1 MTFKIRIQS
10 SGREFTVEEKETVLA
25 AALRQGVML
34 AYSCRNGAC
43 GTCKGKL
50 VSGELDYGT
59 YESRA
64 MSEAEK
70 ENGHALFCQA
80 KPLSDLVI
88 EAKEIAAAK
97 DIPIR
102 IMPAR
107 VVQMEKLAD
116 DVMRLSLKL
125 AEGQRLQ
132 FLAGQYIDIL
142 LSGNLRRSFS
152 LSTSPLSDELL
163 QLHIRHVP
171 GGHFTDHVFGKMK
184 EKDLLRF
191 QGPFGMFFLREDDVQ
206 GSTNV
211 GRSQHPASRGISTSM
226 YVTGDRMSRATSE
239 RPAILVAG
247 GTGFAPIKGILE
259 YVFAKGITRPLHLYW
274 GVRAKRDLYLA
285 DLPAV
290 WAKEH
295 KNFKFTSV
303 LSAPKPEDHWNGR
316 LGWVHEAV
324 VENYPD
330 LSQHEVY
337 ASGPPPMIEA
347 LKGVVKKHGLPED
360 RLYYDS
366 FEFAH
371 APPP

>member
-1 MTFKIRIQS
+1 MTFKVRNES
-10 SGREFTVEEKETVLA
+10 SGREFTAEEKETVLA

-34 AYSCRNGAC
+34 PYSCRNGAC

-50 VSGELDYGT
+50 ISGQVDYGT
-59 YESRA
+59 YESKA
-64 MSEAEK
+64 MSAAEK
-70 ENGHALFCQA
+70 ENGRALFCQA
-80 KPLSDLVI
+80 RPLSDLVI

-142 LSGNLRRSFS
+142 LSGNQRRSFS

-171 GGHFTDHVFGKMK
+171 GGHYTGHVFEKMK
-184 EKDLLRF
+184 EKDLIRF
-191 QGPFGMFFLREDDVQ
+191 QGPFGMFFLRED
-206 GSTNV
+206 
-211 GRSQHPASRGISTSM
+211 
-226 YVTGDRMSRATSE
+226 SE
-239 RPAILVAG
+239 RPAIFIAG
-247 GTGFAPIKGILE
+247 GTGFAPIKGMLE
-259 YVFAKGITRPLHLYW
+259 YAFAQRIERPLHLYW
-274 GVRAKRDLYLA
+274 GARAKRDLYLP
-285 DLPAV
+285 DLPPQ

-295 KNFKFTSV
+295 KNFKFIPV
-303 LSAPKPEDHWNGR
+303 LSDPKPEDRWSGR
-316 LGWVHEAV
+316 QGWVHEAV
-324 VENYPD
+324 AGDHPD
-330 LSQHEVY
+330 LSQREVY

-347 LKGVVKKHGLPED
+347 IKGMVKKHRLPED

-371 APPP
+371 AAAP

>member
-10 SGREFTVEEKETVLA
+10 SGREFTAGEKETVLA

-34 AYSCRNGAC
+34 PYSCRNGAC
-43 GTCKGKL
+43 GSCKGKL
-50 VSGELDYGT
+50 LSGQVDYGT
-59 YESRA
+59 YESKA
-64 MSEAEK
+64 MSEAER
-70 ENGHALFCQA
+70 EQGHALFCQA
-80 KPLSDLVI
+80 RPLTDLVI

-132 FLAGQYIDIL
+132 YLAGQYIDIL
-142 LSGNLRRSFS
+142 LSGNQRRSFS

-171 GGHFTDHVFGKMK
+171 GGFFTGHVFTKMQ
-184 EKDLLRF
+184 EKDLVRF
-191 QGPFGMFFLREDDVQ
+191 QGPYGMFFLREESD
-206 GSTNV
+206 
-211 GRSQHPASRGISTSM
+211 
-226 YVTGDRMSRATSE
+226 

-247 GTGFAPIKGILE
+247 GTGFAPIKSILE
-259 YVFAKGITRPLHLYW
+259 YAFAKGATRPLHLYW
-274 GVRAKRDLYLA
+274 GVRARRDLYLS
-285 DLPAV
+285 DLPQA
-290 WAKEH
+290 WARDH
-295 KNFKFTSV
+295 GNFKFTPV
-303 LSAPKPEDHWNGR
+303 LSEPRPEDRWDGR
-316 LGWVHEAV
+316 QGWVHEAV
-324 VENYPD
+324 AADYPD
-330 LSQHEVY
+330 LSRHEVY
-337 ASGPPPMIEA
+337 ASGPPPMVEA
-347 LKGVVKKHGLPED
+347 LKATVKKHGLPGE

-371 APPP
+371 ASAP

>member
-1 MTFKIRIQS
+1 MTFKIRIES
-10 SGREFTVEEKETVLA
+10 SGREFTAETKETVLA

-50 VSGELDYGT
+50 VFGKVDYGT
-59 YESRA
+59 YESKA

-70 ENGHALFCQA
+70 ENGQALFCQA
-80 KPLSDLVI
+80 KPLTDLVI

-107 VVQMEKLAD
+107 VVKMEKLAI

-132 FLAGQYIDIL
+132 YLAGQYIDIL
-142 LSGNLRRSFS
+142 LKDNQRRSFS

-171 GGHFTDHVFGKMK
+171 GGHFTDHVFTKMQ

-191 QGPFGMFFLREDDVQ
+191 QGPFGMFFLRED
-206 GSTNV
+206 
-211 GRSQHPASRGISTSM
+211 
-226 YVTGDRMSRATSE
+226 SE

-247 GTGFAPIKGILE
+247 GTGFAPIKSILE
-259 YVFAKGITRPLHLYW
+259 YAFAQGIQRPLHLYW
-274 GVRAKRDLYLA
+274 GVRARRDLYLPE
-285 DLPAV
+285 LPPT
-290 WAKEH
+290 WSKEH
-295 KNFKFTSV
+295 RNFKFTPV
-303 LSAPKPEDHWNGR
+303 LSEPQPEDHWSGR
-316 LGWVHEAV
+316 QGWVHEAV
-324 VENYPD
+324 AEDYPD

-337 ASGPPPMIEA
+337 ASGPPPMIDA
-347 LKGVVKKHGLPED
+347 LKGVVKKHGLPEE

-371 APPP
+371 APSP

>member
-1 MTFKIRIQS
+1 MTFKIRNELS
-10 SGREFTVEEKETVLA
+10 AREFNAAEKETVLA

-34 AYSCRNGAC
+34 PYSCRNGAC
-43 GTCKGKL
+43 GTCKGK
-50 VSGELDYGT
+50 VISGQVNYGT
-59 YESRA
+59 YESKA
-64 MSEAEK
+64 MSAAEK
-70 ENGHALFCQA
+70 ENGYALFCQA

-107 VVQMEKLAD
+107 VAQMEKLAD

-132 FLAGQYIDIL
+132 YLAGQYIDIL
-142 LSGNLRRSFS
+142 LKDNQRRSFS

-171 GGHFTDHVFGKMK
+171 GGHYTDHVFGKMK

-211 GRSQHPASRGISTSM
+211 A
-226 YVTGDRMSRATSE
+226 GDRTSRATND
-239 RPAILVAG
+239 RPAILIAG
-247 GTGFAPIKGILE
+247 GTGFAPMKSILE
-259 YVFAKGITRPLHLYW
+259 YAFAQGIKRPLHLYW
-274 GVRAKRDLYLA
+274 GARAKSDLYLR
-285 DLPAV
+285 DLPAT

-295 KNFKFTSV
+295 KNFKFTPV
-303 LSAPKPEDHWNGR
+303 LSEPQPEDLWNGR
-316 LGWVHEAV
+316 QGWVHEAV
-324 VENYPD
+324 AEDHPD

-337 ASGPPPMIEA
+337 ASGPPPMIDA
-347 LKGVVKKHGLPED
+347 IKVMVKKHRLPED

-371 APPP
+371 AVAP

>member
-10 SGREFTVEEKETVLA
+10 SGREFTAAETETVLA

-34 AYSCRNGAC
+34 PYSCRNGAC

-50 VSGELDYGT
+50 LSGRVDYGT
-59 YESRA
+59 YEARA
-64 MSEAEK
+64 MSEAER
-70 ENGHALFCQA
+70 EQGHALFCQA
-80 KPLSDLVI
+80 RPLSDLVI

-107 VVQMEKLAD
+107 VVRMERLAD

-132 FLAGQYIDIL
+132 YLAGQYIDIL
-142 LSGNLRRSFS
+142 LSGNRRRSFS

-171 GGHFTDHVFGKMK
+171 DGFFTGHVFTKMQ

-191 QGPFGMFFLREDDVQ
+191 RGPYGMFFLREDSD
-206 GSTNV
+206 
-211 GRSQHPASRGISTSM
+211 
-226 YVTGDRMSRATSE
+226 

-247 GTGFAPIKGILE
+247 GTGFAPIKSILE
-259 YVFAKGITRPLHLYW
+259 YAFAKGITRPLHLYW
-274 GVRAKRDLYLA
+274 GVRARRDLYLP
-285 DLPAV
+285 DLPRA
-290 WAKEH
+290 WAREH
-295 KNFKFTSV
+295 GNFRFTPV
-303 LSAPKPEDHWNGR
+303 LSEPRPEDQWEGR
-316 LGWVHEAV
+316 RGWVHEAV
-324 VENYPD
+324 AADYPD
-330 LSQHEVY
+330 LSGYEVY
-337 ASGPPPMIEA
+337 ASGPPPMIDA
-347 LKGVVKKHGLPED
+347 IKDMVKKHRLPED

-371 APPP
+371 ASSP

>member
-10 SGREFTVEEKETVLA
+10 SGREFTADEKETVLA

-34 AYSCRNGAC
+34 PYSCRNGAC

-50 VSGELDYGT
+50 LSGQVDYGT
-59 YESRA
+59 YEAKA
-64 MSEAEK
+64 MSEPER
-70 ENGHALFCQA
+70 EQGHALFCQA

-132 FLAGQYIDIL
+132 YLAGQYIDIL
-142 LSGNLRRSFS
+142 LSGNQRRSFS

-171 GGHFTDHVFGKMK
+171 GGFFTGHVFTEMQ

-191 QGPFGMFFLREDDVQ
+191 QGPFGMFFLREDSD
-206 GSTNV
+206 
-211 GRSQHPASRGISTSM
+211 
-226 YVTGDRMSRATSE
+226 

-259 YVFAKGITRPLHLYW
+259 YAFTKGVTRPLHLYW
-274 GVRAKRDLYLA
+274 GVRAKRDLYLHE
-285 DLPAV
+285 LPQA
-290 WAKEH
+290 WARSTAIS
-295 KNFKFTSV
+295 NLPRCCPSR
-303 LSAPKPEDHWNGR
+303 GR
-316 LGWVHEAV
+316 RTAGTGARAGCTRRW
-324 VENYPD
+324 PR
-330 LSQHEVY
+330 
-337 ASGPPPMIEA
+337 IT
-347 LKGVVKKHGLPED
+347 
-360 RLYYDS
+360 RT
-366 FEFAH
+366 
-371 APPP
+371 

>member
-1 MTFKIRIQS
+1 MTFKIRSES
-10 SGREFTVEEKETVLA
+10 SGREFDAQEKETVLA

-34 AYSCRNGAC
+34 PYSCRNGAC
-43 GTCKGKL
+43 GSCKGKL
-50 VSGELDYGT
+50 LSGKVDYGT

-64 MSEAEK
+64 MNEAEK
-70 ENGHALFCQA
+70 EKGYALFCQA
-80 KPLSDLVI
+80 RPLSDLVI
-88 EAKEIAAAK
+88 EVKEVAAAR

-107 VVQMEKLAD
+107 VVKMEKLAD

-132 FLAGQYIDIL
+132 YLAGQYIDIL

-171 GGHFTDHVFGKMK
+171 GGHYTDHVFQKMK
-184 EKDLLRF
+184 EKDLIRF
-191 QGPFGMFFLREDDVQ
+191 QGPFGMFFLRED
-206 GSTNV
+206 
-211 GRSQHPASRGISTSM
+211 
-226 YVTGDRMSRATSE
+226 SE
-239 RPAILVAG
+239 RPAILIAG
-247 GTGFAPIKGILE
+247 GTGFAPIKSILE
-259 YVFAKGITRPLHLYW
+259 YAFAQGIKRPLHLYW
-274 GVRAKRDLYLA
+274 GARAKRDLYLA
-285 DLPAV
+285 DLAQQ

-295 KNFKFTSV
+295 KNFKFTPV
-303 LSAPKPEDHWNGR
+303 LSEPQPEDHWSGR
-316 LGWVHEAV
+316 QGWVHEAV
-324 VENYPD
+324 AGDHPD

-337 ASGPPPMIEA
+337 ASGPPPMIDA
-347 LKGVVKKHGLPED
+347 IKAMTKKLRLPED

-371 APPP
+371 APAP

>member
-10 SGREFTVEEKETVLA
+10 SGREFTAGEKETVLA

-34 AYSCRNGAC
+34 PYSCRNGAC
-43 GTCKGKL
+43 GTCKGKVL
-50 VSGELDYGT
+50 AGQVDYGT
-59 YESRA
+59 YETKA
-64 MSEAEK
+64 MSEAER
-70 ENGHALFCQA
+70 EQGHALFCQA
-80 KPLSDLVI
+80 KALSDLVI

-97 DIPIR
+97 DITIR

-107 VVQMEKLAD
+107 VVKMERLVD

-132 FLAGQYIDIL
+132 YLAGQYIDIL

-171 GGHFTDHVFGKMK
+171 GGFFTGHVFTKMQ

-191 QGPFGMFFLREDDVQ
+191 QGPFGMFFLREDSD
-206 GSTNV
+206 
-211 GRSQHPASRGISTSM
+211 
-226 YVTGDRMSRATSE
+226 

-247 GTGFAPIKGILE
+247 GTGFAPIKSILE
-259 YVFAKGITRPLHLYW
+259 YAFAKGTTRPLHLYW
-274 GVRAKRDLYLA
+274 GVRARRDLYLSE
-285 DLPAV
+285 LPQA
-290 WAKEH
+290 WAREH
-295 KNFKFTSV
+295 GNFKFTPV
-303 LSAPKPEDHWNGR
+303 LSEPRPEDRWDGR
-316 LGWVHEAV
+316 QGWVHEAV
-324 VENYPD
+324 AADYPD
-330 LSQHEVY
+330 LSRHEVY
-337 ASGPPPMIEA
+337 ASGPPPMIDA
-347 LKGVVKKHGLPED
+347 LKAVVKKHGLPED

-371 APPP
+371 APAP

>member
-34 AYSCRNGAC
+34 PYSCRNGAC

-50 VSGELDYGT
+50 VSGKVDYGT
-59 YESRA
+59 YEPKA
-64 MSEAEK
+64 MSAAEK
-70 ENGHALFCQA
+70 ENGQALFCQA

-132 FLAGQYIDIL
+132 YLAGQYIDIL
-142 LSGNLRRSFS
+142 LKDNQRRSFS

-171 GGHFTDHVFGKMK
+171 GGHFTDHVFEKMK

-191 QGPFGMFFLREDDVQ
+191 QGPFGMFFLREESD
-206 GSTNV
+206 
-211 GRSQHPASRGISTSM
+211 
-226 YVTGDRMSRATSE
+226 

-247 GTGFAPIKGILE
+247 GTGFAPIKGMLE
-259 YVFAKGITRPLHLYW
+259 YAFAQGIKRPLHLYW
-274 GVRAKRDLYLA
+274 GVRARRDLYLP
-285 DLPAV
+285 DLPQK

-295 KNFKFTSV
+295 SPFKFTPV
-303 LSAPKPEDHWNGR
+303 LSGPKPEDHWNGR
-316 LGWVHEAV
+316 QGWVHEAV
-324 VENYPD
+324 AGDHPD

-347 LKGVVKKHGLPED
+347 LKGVVKKNGLPED

-371 APPP
+371 STA

>member
-1 MTFKIRIQS
+1 MTFKIRIDS
-10 SGREFTVEEKETVLA
+10 SGREFAAEEKETVLT

-34 AYSCRNGAC
+34 AYSCRNGVC

-50 VSGELDYGT
+50 VSGKVDYGT
-59 YESRA
+59 YESKA

-70 ENGHALFCQA
+70 ENGQALFCQA

-107 VVQMEKLAD
+107 VAHMEKLAD

-142 LSGNLRRSFS
+142 LSGNQRRSFS
-152 LSTSPLSDELL
+152 LATSPLSDELL
-163 QLHIRHVP
+163 QLHVRHVP
-171 GGHFTDHVFGKMK
+171 GGHFTDHVFEKMK

-191 QGPFGMFFLREDDVQ
+191 QGPFGMFFLREDCDVQ
-206 GSTNV
+206 GSTNAA
-211 GRSQHPASRGISTSM
+211 R
-226 YVTGDRMSRATSE
+226 DRKSGAAD
-239 RPAILVAG
+239 RPAILIAG
-247 GTGFAPIKGILE
+247 GTGFAPIKSILE
-259 YVFAKGITRPLHLYW
+259 YAFAQGVKRPLHLYW
-274 GVRAKRDLYLA
+274 GVRAKRDLYLSS
-285 DLPAV
+285 LPQTWV
-290 WAKEH
+290 KEH
-295 KNFKFTSV
+295 SHFKFTPV
-303 LSAPKPEDHWNGR
+303 LSEPKPEDHWNGR
-316 LGWVHEAV
+316 QGWVHEAV
-324 VENYPD
+324 AGDHPD
-330 LSQHEVY
+330 LSQYEVY
-337 ASGPPPMIEA
+337 ASGPPPMIDA
-347 LKGVVKKHGLPED
+347 IKGMVEKLRLPED

-371 APPP
+371 ISTP

>member
-10 SGREFTVEEKETVLA
+10 SGREFTAGEKETVLA

-34 AYSCRNGAC
+34 PYSCRNGAC
-43 GTCKGKL
+43 GSCKGKVL
-50 VSGELDYGT
+50 TGQVDYGT
-59 YESRA
+59 YETKA
-64 MSEAEK
+64 MSETERQQ
-70 ENGHALFCQA
+70 GHALFCQA
-80 KPLSDLVI
+80 RPLSDLVI

-132 FLAGQYIDIL
+132 YLAGQYIDIL
-142 LSGNLRRSFS
+142 LSGNQRRSFS

-171 GGHFTDHVFGKMK
+171 GGFFTGHVFTKMQ
-184 EKDLLRF
+184 EKDLVRF
-191 QGPFGMFFLREDDVQ
+191 QGPYGMFFLREDSD
-206 GSTNV
+206 
-211 GRSQHPASRGISTSM
+211 
-226 YVTGDRMSRATSE
+226 

-247 GTGFAPIKGILE
+247 GTGFAPIKSILE
-259 YVFAKGITRPLHLYW
+259 YAFAKGATRPLHLYW
-274 GVRAKRDLYLA
+274 GVRAKRDLYLS
-285 DLPAV
+285 DLPQA
-290 WAKEH
+290 WAREH
-295 KNFKFTSV
+295 GNFKFTPV
-303 LSAPKPEDHWNGR
+303 LSEPRPEDRWDGR
-316 LGWVHEAV
+316 QGWVHEAV
-324 VENYPD
+324 VADYPD
-330 LSQHEVY
+330 LSRHEIY

-347 LKGVVKKHGLPED
+347 LRAAAKKHGLPED

-371 APPP
+371 ASAP

>member
-10 SGREFTVEEKETVLA
+10 SGREFTAQEKETVLA

-34 AYSCRNGAC
+34 PYSCRSGAC

-50 VSGELDYGT
+50 VSGEVDYGT
-59 YESRA
+59 YEPKA
-64 MSEAEK
+64 MSAAEK

-102 IMPAR
+102 ILPAR

-132 FLAGQYIDIL
+132 YLAGQYIDIL
-142 LSGNLRRSFS
+142 LSGNQRRSFS
-152 LSTSPLSDELL
+152 LATSPLSDELL

-171 GGHFTDHVFGKMK
+171 GGHFTGHVFEKMK

-211 GRSQHPASRGISTSM
+211 GRSQLPASRDISTSM
-226 YVTGDRMSRATSE
+226 YVTGDRMSRATSD
-239 RPAILVAG
+239 RPAILIAG
-247 GTGFAPIKGILE
+247 GTGFAPIKSILE
-259 YVFAKGITRPLHLYW
+259 YAFAQGIQRPLHLYW
-274 GVRAKRDLYLA
+274 GVRAKRDLYLP
-285 DLPAV
+285 DLPQA
-290 WAKEH
+290 WAKQH
-295 KNFKFTSV
+295 SNFKFTPV
-303 LSAPKPEDHWNGR
+303 LSEPKPEDHWSGR
-316 LGWVHEAV
+316 QGWVHEAV
-324 VENYPD
+324 AEDHPD
-330 LSQHEVY
+330 LSRHEVY
-337 ASGPPPMIEA
+337 ASGPPPMIDA
-347 LKGVVKKHGLPED
+347 IKGMVKKHRLPED

-371 APPP
+371 ASS

>member
-10 SGREFTVEEKETVLA
+10 SGREFTAKENESVLA

-43 GTCKGKL
+43 GTCKGKVL
-50 VSGELDYGT
+50 SGRVDYGT
-59 YESRA
+59 YETKA
-64 MSEAEK
+64 MSEAER
-70 ENGHALFCQA
+70 EQGHALFCQA

-88 EAKEIAAAK
+88 EAKEIAAAR

-107 VVQMEKLAD
+107 VVKMEKLAD

-132 FLAGQYIDIL
+132 YLAGQYIDIL
-142 LSGNLRRSFS
+142 LSGNQRRSFS

-171 GGHFTDHVFGKMK
+171 GGFFTGHVFTKMQ

-191 QGPFGMFFLREDDVQ
+191 QGPFGMFFLREDND
-206 GSTNV
+206 
-211 GRSQHPASRGISTSM
+211 
-226 YVTGDRMSRATSE
+226 
-239 RPAILVAG
+239 RPAILIAG
-247 GTGFAPIKGILE
+247 GTGFAPIKSILE
-259 YVFAKGITRPLHLYW
+259 YAFAKGATRPLHLYW
-274 GVRAKRDLYLA
+274 GVRARRDLYLH
-285 DLPAV
+285 DLSQA
-290 WAKEH
+290 WAREH
-295 KNFKFTSV
+295 GNFRFTPV
-303 LSAPKPEDHWNGR
+303 LSEPRPEDRWDGR
-316 LGWVHEAV
+316 RGWVHEAV
-324 VENYPD
+324 AADYPD
-330 LSQHEVY
+330 LSGYEVY

-347 LKGVVKKHGLPED
+347 LKAVVKKHGLPED

-371 APPP
+371 LPAP

>member
-10 SGREFTVEEKETVLA
+10 SGRDFTAGEKETVLA

-34 AYSCRNGAC
+34 PYSCRNGAC
-43 GTCKGKL
+43 GSCKGKVL
-50 VSGELDYGT
+50 AGQVDYGT
-59 YESRA
+59 YETKA
-64 MSEAEK
+64 MSEAER
-70 ENGHALFCQA
+70 EQGHALFCQA
-80 KPLSDLVI
+80 RPLSDLVI

-132 FLAGQYIDIL
+132 YLAGQYIDIL
-142 LSGNLRRSFS
+142 LSGNQRRSFS

-171 GGHFTDHVFGKMK
+171 GGFFTGHVFTKMQ

-191 QGPFGMFFLREDDVQ
+191 QGPFGMFFLREDSD
-206 GSTNV
+206 
-211 GRSQHPASRGISTSM
+211 
-226 YVTGDRMSRATSE
+226 

-247 GTGFAPIKGILE
+247 GTGFAPIKSMLE
-259 YVFAKGITRPLHLYW
+259 YAFAKGTTRPLHLYW
-274 GVRAKRDLYLA
+274 GVRAKRDLYLH
-285 DLPAV
+285 DLPQA
-290 WAKEH
+290 WAREH
-295 KNFKFTSV
+295 NNFKFTPV
-303 LSAPKPEDHWNGR
+303 LSEPRPEDRWDGR
-316 LGWVHEAV
+316 RGWVHEAV
-324 VENYPD
+324 AADYPD
-330 LSQHEVY
+330 LSGHEVY

-347 LKGVVKKHGLPED
+347 LKAAVKKHGLPED

-371 APPP
+371 ASAP

>member
-1 MTFKIRIQS
+1 MTFKIRNQS
-10 SGREFTVEEKETVLA
+10 SAREFIAEEKETVLA

-34 AYSCRNGAC
+34 PYSCRNGAC

-50 VSGELDYGT
+50 LSGQVDYGT
-59 YESRA
+59 YESKA

-70 ENGHALFCQA
+70 KNGYALFCQA
-80 KPLSDLVI
+80 RPLSDLVI

-107 VVQMEKLAD
+107 VVKMEKLAD
-116 DVMRLSLKL
+116 DVIRLSLKL

-142 LSGNLRRSFS
+142 LSGNRRRSFS

-171 GGHFTDHVFGKMK
+171 GGHYTGHVFEKMK
-184 EKDLLRF
+184 EKDLIRF
-191 QGPFGMFFLREDDVQ
+191 QGPFGIFFLRED
-206 GSTNV
+206 
-211 GRSQHPASRGISTSM
+211 
-226 YVTGDRMSRATSE
+226 SE
-239 RPAILVAG
+239 RPAILIAG
-247 GTGFAPIKGILE
+247 GTGFAPIKSILE
-259 YVFAKGITRPLHLYW
+259 YTFAQGIKRPLHLYW
-274 GVRAKRDLYLA
+274 GVRAKRDLYLP
-285 DLPAV
+285 DLPPQ

-295 KNFKFTSV
+295 KNFKFTPV
-303 LSAPKPEDHWNGR
+303 LSEPKPEDHWNGR
-316 LGWVHEAV
+316 QGWVHEAV
-324 VENYPD
+324 AGDHPD

-337 ASGPPPMIEA
+337 ASGPPPMIDA
-347 LKGVVKKHGLPED
+347 IKGMVKKHRLPED

-371 APPP
+371 ATAP

>member
-10 SGREFTVEEKETVLA
+10 SGREFTAEEKETVLA

-34 AYSCRNGAC
+34 PYSCRNGAC
-43 GTCKGKL
+43 GTCKGKVL
-50 VSGELDYGT
+50 AGQVDYGT
-59 YESRA
+59 YETKA
-64 MSEAEK
+64 MSEAER
-70 ENGHALFCQA
+70 EQGHALFCQA
-80 KPLSDLVI
+80 KALSDLVI

-132 FLAGQYIDIL
+132 YLAGQYIDIL
-142 LSGNLRRSFS
+142 LSGNQRRSFS

-171 GGHFTDHVFGKMK
+171 GGFFTGHVFTKMQ
-184 EKDLLRF
+184 EKDLVRF
-191 QGPFGMFFLREDDVQ
+191 QGPYGMFFLREDSD
-206 GSTNV
+206 
-211 GRSQHPASRGISTSM
+211 
-226 YVTGDRMSRATSE
+226 

-247 GTGFAPIKGILE
+247 GTGFAPIKSILE
-259 YVFAKGITRPLHLYW
+259 YAFAKGITRPLHLYW
-274 GVRAKRDLYLA
+274 GVRAKRDLYLHE
-285 DLPAV
+285 LPQA
-290 WAKEH
+290 WAREQG
-295 KNFKFTSV
+295 NFKFTPV
-303 LSAPKPEDHWNGR
+303 LSEPRPEDRWDGR
-316 LGWVHEAV
+316 QGWVHEAV
-324 VENYPD
+324 VADYPD
-330 LSQHEVY
+330 LRGYEVY

-347 LKGVVKKHGLPED
+347 LKATVKKHGLPED

-371 APPP
+371 ASAP

>member
-10 SGREFTVEEKETVLA
+10 SGREFTAGEKETVLA

-34 AYSCRNGAC
+34 PYSCRNGAC
-43 GTCKGKL
+43 GSCKGKL
-50 VSGELDYGT
+50 LSGQVDYGT
-59 YESRA
+59 YESKA
-64 MSEAEK
+64 MSDAER
-70 ENGHALFCQA
+70 EQGHTLFCQA
-80 KPLSDLVI
+80 RPLSDLVI
-88 EAKEIAAAK
+88 EAKEIAAVK

-132 FLAGQYIDIL
+132 YLAGQYIDIL
-142 LSGNLRRSFS
+142 LSGNQRRSFS

-171 GGHFTDHVFGKMK
+171 GGFFTGHVFTKMQ
-184 EKDLLRF
+184 EKDLVRF
-191 QGPFGMFFLREDDVQ
+191 QGPYGMFFLREDSD
-206 GSTNV
+206 
-211 GRSQHPASRGISTSM
+211 
-226 YVTGDRMSRATSE
+226 

-247 GTGFAPIKGILE
+247 GTGFAPIKSILE
-259 YVFAKGITRPLHLYW
+259 YAFAKGATRPLHLYW
-274 GVRAKRDLYLA
+274 GVRARRDLYLS
-285 DLPAV
+285 DLPQA
-290 WAKEH
+290 WARDH
-295 KNFKFTSV
+295 GNFKFTPV
-303 LSAPKPEDHWNGR
+303 LSEPRPEDRWDGR
-316 LGWVHEAV
+316 QGWVHEAV
-324 VENYPD
+324 AADYPD
-330 LSQHEVY
+330 LSRHEVY

-347 LKGVVKKHGLPED
+347 LKAAVKKHGLSED

-371 APPP
+371 ASAP

>member
-1 MTFKIRIQS
+1 MTFKIRIKS
-10 SGREFTVEEKETVLA
+10 SGREFTAEDKETVLA

-50 VSGELDYGT
+50 VSGEVDYGT

-64 MSEAEK
+64 MSAAEK

-80 KPLSDLVI
+80 RALSDLVI
-88 EAKEIAAAK
+88 EAKEIAAAR

-132 FLAGQYIDIL
+132 YLAGQYVDIL
-142 LSGNLRRSFS
+142 LKDNLRRSFS

-171 GGHFTDHVFGKMK
+171 GGRFTDHVFGKMK
-184 EKDLLRF
+184 EKDLIRF
-191 QGPFGMFFLREDDVQ
+191 QGPFGMFFLREDSDVQ
-206 GSTNV
+206 GSTNAA
-211 GRSQHPASRGISTSM
+211 R
-226 YVTGDRMSRATSE
+226 DRKSGAAD

-259 YVFAKGITRPLHLYW
+259 YAFAKGITRPLHLYW
-274 GVRAKRDLYLA
+274 GVRAKRDLYLS
-285 DLPAV
+285 DLPQA
-290 WAKEH
+290 WAREH
-295 KNFKFTSV
+295 SNFKFTPV
-303 LSAPKPEDHWNGR
+303 LSGPRPEDHWDGR
-316 LGWVHEAV
+316 RGWVHEAV
-324 VENYPD
+324 AVDYPD
-330 LSQHEVY
+330 LGRYEVY
-337 ASGPPPMIEA
+337 ASGPPPMIDA
-347 LKGVVKKHGLPED
+347 IKDVAKKHGLPED

-366 FEFAH
+366 FELAH
-371 APPP
+371 ASAP

>member
-34 AYSCRNGAC
+34 PYSCRNGAC

-50 VSGELDYGT
+50 LSGQVDYGT
-59 YESRA
+59 YEAKA
-64 MSEAEK
+64 MSETER
-70 ENGHALFCQA
+70 EQGHALFCQA

-132 FLAGQYIDIL
+132 HLAGQYVDIL
-142 LSGNLRRSFS
+142 LSGNQRRSFS
-152 LSTSPLSDELL
+152 LSTSPFSDELL

-171 GGHFTDHVFGKMK
+171 GGFFTGHVFTKMQ

-191 QGPFGMFFLREDDVQ
+191 QGPFGMFFLREDSD
-206 GSTNV
+206 
-211 GRSQHPASRGISTSM
+211 
-226 YVTGDRMSRATSE
+226 

-259 YVFAKGITRPLHLYW
+259 YAFAKGITRPLHLYW
-274 GVRAKRDLYLA
+274 GVRAKRDLYLPE
-285 DLPAV
+285 LPHA
-290 WAKEH
+290 WAREH
-295 KNFKFTSV
+295 GNFRFTPV
-303 LSAPKPEDHWNGR
+303 LSEPRPEDQWNGR
-316 LGWVHEAV
+316 QGWVHEAV
-324 VENYPD
+324 AKDYPD
-330 LSQHEVY
+330 LSGYEVY
-337 ASGPPPMIEA
+337 ASGPPPMIDA
-347 LKGVVKKHGLPED
+347 IKGMVKKHGLPAD

-371 APPP
+371 ANV

>member
-10 SGREFTVEEKETVLA
+10 SGREFTAGEKETVLA

-34 AYSCRNGAC
+34 PYSCRNGAC
-43 GTCKGKL
+43 GTCKGKVL
-50 VSGELDYGT
+50 AGQVDYGT
-59 YESRA
+59 YETKA
-64 MSEAEK
+64 MSEAER
-70 ENGHALFCQA
+70 EQGHALFCQA
-80 KPLSDLVI
+80 KALSDLVI

-107 VVQMEKLAD
+107 VVKMERLVD

-132 FLAGQYIDIL
+132 YLAGQYIDIL

-171 GGHFTDHVFGKMK
+171 GGFFTGHVFTKMQ

-191 QGPFGMFFLREDDVQ
+191 QGPFGMFFLREDSD
-206 GSTNV
+206 
-211 GRSQHPASRGISTSM
+211 
-226 YVTGDRMSRATSE
+226 

-259 YVFAKGITRPLHLYW
+259 YAFTKGVTRPLHLYW
-274 GVRAKRDLYLA
+274 GVRAKRDLYLHE
-285 DLPAV
+285 LPQA
-290 WAKEH
+290 WAREH
-295 KNFKFTSV
+295 GNFKFTPV
-303 LSAPKPEDHWNGR
+303 LSETRPEDHWDGR
-316 LGWVHEAV
+316 QGWVHEAV
-324 VENYPD
+324 AADYPD
-330 LSQHEVY
+330 LSRHEVY
-337 ASGPPPMIEA
+337 ASGPPPMIDA
-347 LKGVVKKHGLPED
+347 LKPTVKKHGLPED

-371 APPP
+371 ASAP

>member
-1 MTFKIRIQS
+1 MTFKIRSES
-10 SGREFTVEEKETVLA
+10 SGREFDAQEKETVLA

-34 AYSCRNGAC
+34 PYSCRNGAC
-43 GTCKGKL
+43 GSCKGKL
-50 VSGELDYGT
+50 LSGKVDYGT

-64 MSEAEK
+64 MNEAEK
-70 ENGHALFCQA
+70 EKGYALFCQA
-80 KPLSDLVI
+80 RPLSDLVI
-88 EAKEIAAAK
+88 EVKEVAAAR

-107 VVQMEKLAD
+107 VVKMEKLAD

-132 FLAGQYIDIL
+132 YLAGQYIDIL

-171 GGHFTDHVFGKMK
+171 GGHYTDHVFQKMK
-184 EKDLLRF
+184 EKDLIRF
-191 QGPFGMFFLREDDVQ
+191 QGPFGMFFLRED
-206 GSTNV
+206 
-211 GRSQHPASRGISTSM
+211 
-226 YVTGDRMSRATSE
+226 SE
-239 RPAILVAG
+239 RPAILIAG
-247 GTGFAPIKGILE
+247 GTGFAPIKSILE
-259 YVFAKGITRPLHLYW
+259 YAFAQGIKRPLHLYW
-274 GVRAKRDLYLA
+274 GARAKRDLYLA
-285 DLPAV
+285 DLAQK

-295 KNFKFTSV
+295 KNFKFTPV
-303 LSAPKPEDHWNGR
+303 LSEPQPEDHWSGR
-316 LGWVHEAV
+316 QGWVHEAV
-324 VENYPD
+324 AGDHPD

-337 ASGPPPMIEA
+337 ASGPPPMIDA
-347 LKGVVKKHGLPED
+347 IKAMTKKLRLPED

-371 APPP
+371 APAP

>member
-10 SGREFTVEEKETVLA
+10 SGREFTAEEKETVLA

-34 AYSCRNGAC
+34 PYSCRNGAC

-50 VSGELDYGT
+50 VSGEVDYGT
-59 YESRA
+59 YEPKA
-64 MSEAEK
+64 MSETERQQ
-70 ENGHALFCQA
+70 GHALFCQA

-132 FLAGQYIDIL
+132 YLAGQYIDIL
-142 LSGNLRRSFS
+142 LSGNQRRSFS

-171 GGHFTDHVFGKMK
+171 GGHFTDHVFEKMK

-191 QGPFGMFFLREDDVQ
+191 QGPFGMYFLREDSD
-206 GSTNV
+206 
-211 GRSQHPASRGISTSM
+211 
-226 YVTGDRMSRATSE
+226 

-247 GTGFAPIKGILE
+247 GTGFAPIKGMLE
-259 YVFAKGITRPLHLYW
+259 YAFAQGIKRPLHLYW
-274 GVRAKRDLYLA
+274 GVRAKRDLYLP
-285 DLPAV
+285 DLPQT

-295 KNFKFTSV
+295 SHFKFTPV
-303 LSAPKPEDHWNGR
+303 LSEPKPEDHWNGR
-316 LGWVHEAV
+316 QGWVHEAV
-324 VENYPD
+324 AADYPD
-330 LSQHEVY
+330 LSGYEVY
-337 ASGPPPMIEA
+337 ASGPPPMIDA

-371 APPP
+371 ANV

>member
-1 MTFKIRIQS
+1 MSFKIRNKS
-10 SGREFTVEEKETVLA
+10 TGREFIAEEKETVLA

-34 AYSCRNGAC
+34 PYSCRNGAC

-50 VSGELDYGT
+50 LSGQVDYGT

-64 MSEAEK
+64 MSEVEK
-70 ENGHALFCQA
+70 RNGHALFCQA
-80 KPLSDLVI
+80 RPLSDLVI

-107 VVQMEKLAD
+107 VVKMEKLAD

-142 LSGNLRRSFS
+142 LSGNQRRSFS

-171 GGHFTDHVFGKMK
+171 DGHYTGHVFEKMK
-184 EKDLLRF
+184 EKDLIRF
-191 QGPFGMFFLREDDVQ
+191 QGPFGMFFLRED
-206 GSTNV
+206 
-211 GRSQHPASRGISTSM
+211 
-226 YVTGDRMSRATSE
+226 SE
-239 RPAILVAG
+239 RPAILIAG
-247 GTGFAPIKGILE
+247 GTGFAPIKGMLE
-259 YVFAKGITRPLHLYW
+259 YAFAKGITRPLHLYW
-274 GVRAKRDLYLA
+274 GVRAKRDLYLP
-285 DLPAV
+285 DLPPQ

-295 KNFKFTSV
+295 KNFKFTPV
-303 LSAPKPEDHWNGR
+303 LSEPKPEDHWNGR
-316 LGWVHEAV
+316 QGWVHEAV
-324 VENYPD
+324 AGDHPD
-330 LSQHEVY
+330 LSRHEVY
-337 ASGPPPMIEA
+337 ASGPPPMIDA
-347 LKGVVKKHGLPED
+347 IKGMVKKHRLPED

-371 APPP
+371 ATAP